1 MILVNRNFGNPA
13 LSQAIGDMFK
23 PSSNDD
29 IAIDWVPTTNV
40 LASGS
45 SLVSTLNNALYTT
58 EDITSAGIH
67 TANIVAATDA
77 VVPYTTYNQ
86 NAQNFFI
93 VTEHFLKVLDKVYT
107 KIWNESFTETA
118 IYTPSNLATI
128 FNGFVT
134 DNSLGSS
141 STNFMMFKKFVDRA
155 ITAGILLEE
164 DRLDYQDQITLK
176 ELSKTNLSTQ
186 VDLDTKL
193 ITFTC
198 SEPVDIAPDIDTR
211 EGSYLYGKKLYLM
224 MTPYL
229 TNESVIKGYEELW
242 TTSETNKPGFSIT
255 EEPFYNTLGIVN
267 TAASG
272 GNGPSLDY
280 FTPVHRPI
288 AFFKPKTPES
298 KFGRS
303 LPLATHFIWR
313 IGTPEQKEMALLE
326 GTEVPEIIFDHL
338 DRISHIDSF
347 VLKIKFD
354 KLQF

>member
-23 PSSNDD
+23 PTTNDD
-29 IAIDWVPTTNV
+29 LLIDWINHTNA
-40 LASGS
+40 LATSS
-45 SLVSTLNNALYTT
+45 SLVSTVKNAELSTTTTGDSSIKTVAENNY
-58 EDITSAGIH
+58 
-67 TANIVAATDA
+67 
-77 VVPYTTYNQ
+77 VVPHQNYNISPK
-86 NAQNFFI
+86 NIFI

-134 DNSLGSS
+134 DTSNGSNSLI
-141 STNFMMFKKFVDRA
+141 TEKYPVNFMMFKKFVDRA

-229 TNESVIKGYEELW
+229 TNESVITG
-242 TTSETNKPGFSIT
+242 SMV
-255 EEPFYNTLGIVN
+255 EEPVSNNIYSKYD
-267 TAASG
+267 AASG
-272 GNGPSLDY
+272 GVSYVYILNAL
-280 FTPVHRPI
+280 VHRPI

>member
-29 IAIDWVPTTNV
+29 MAIDWVPTTNV

-229 TNESVIKGYEELW
+229 TNESVITG
-242 TTSETNKPGFSIT
+242 SMV
-255 EEPFYNTLGIVN
+255 EEPVSNNIYSKYD
-267 TAASG
+267 AASG
-272 GNGPSLDY
+272 GVSYVYILNAL
-280 FTPVHRPI
+280 VHRPI

>member
-29 IAIDWVPTTNV
+29 MAIDWVPTTNV

-58 EDITSAGIH
+58 GDITGSGSRA
-67 TANIVAATDA
+67 ANIAAANAA

-86 NAQNFFI
+86 NVHNFFI

-128 FNGFVT
+128 YNGFVT

-164 DRLDYQDQITLK
+164 DRLDYQDQVSLK

-198 SEPVDIAPDIDTR
+198 GEPIDIAPDINTQ

-229 TNESVIKGYEELW
+229 TNESVITG
-242 TTSETNKPGFSIT
+242 SMV
-255 EEPFYNTLGIVN
+255 EEPVSNNIYSNYDG
-267 TAASG
+267 AG
-272 GNGPSLDY
+272 GGVSYVYILNAL
-280 FTPVHRPI
+280 VHRPI

-347 VLKIKFD
+347 VLKVKYD